1 MAVKD
6 PEFPGRYVIAIE
18 CDGASYHSSRSA
30 RDRDRLRQGVL
41 ESLGWRF
48 HRIWSTDWFRDS
60 RQEVVRAVAAIEAA
74 RLAANLDRP
83 IEATIKHVTLPIIER
98 EVESDSDSAVLA
110 MAYRKA
116 VLPRMVSS
124 GYEIHEAPL
133 DRLAILVKVIS
144 DIEAPVH
151 EAEITKRLMESF
163 GVSRA
168 GSRITEK
175 VVAALGHGHRAG
187 MFHYMGGFVYAD
199 KTCSSSIRNRSSFES
214 AIRKIEW
221 VAPEELD
228 AALLDSVKQ
237 GFSLS
242 KDAAVSASLESLG
255 FGRVTTNIGGAM
267 NARIEDLLKRGELL
281 LQDGKLV
288 IA

>member
-60 RQEVVRAVAAIEAA
+60 RQEVERAVVAIEAA

-133 DRLAILVKVIS
+133 DRLAILVKAIS

-168 GSRITEK
+168 GSRITDK
-175 VVAALGHGHRAG
+175 VNAALGHGHRAG
-187 MFHYMGGFVYAD
+187 MFHRVGGFVYGD
-199 KTCSSSIRNRSSFES
+199 KTCSTSIRNRSAFES
-214 AIRKIEW
+214 ALRKIEW

-228 AALLDSVKQ
+228 AALLEAVRQ

-242 KDAAVSASLESLG
+242 QDAAISAALESLG
-255 FGRVTTNIGGAM
+255 FGRVTNNIGGAM
-267 NARIEDLLKRGELL
+267 NALRPSS
-281 LQDGKLV
+281 V
-288 IA
+288 PA